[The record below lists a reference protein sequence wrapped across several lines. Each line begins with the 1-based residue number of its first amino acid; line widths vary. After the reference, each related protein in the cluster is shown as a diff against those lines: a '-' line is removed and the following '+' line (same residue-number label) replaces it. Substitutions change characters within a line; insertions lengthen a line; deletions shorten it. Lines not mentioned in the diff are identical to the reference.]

1 MSKILLTLFC
11 TRKLIGG
18 GGGIRRDE
26 EKLRNLFIWFLFSF
40 YFKVYEMAVE

>member
-1 MSKILLTLFC
+1 MIKILLTLFC
-11 TRKLIGG
+11 TGKLILGG
-18 GGGIRRDE
+18 GGGRDE

>member
-11 TRKLIGG
+11 AGKLIRRGG
-18 GGGIRRDE
+18 GRGRDE

>member
-11 TRKLIGG
+11 KGKLIRLGEGG
-18 GGGIRRDE
+18 E

-40 YFKVYEMAVE
+40 YSKVYEMAVE